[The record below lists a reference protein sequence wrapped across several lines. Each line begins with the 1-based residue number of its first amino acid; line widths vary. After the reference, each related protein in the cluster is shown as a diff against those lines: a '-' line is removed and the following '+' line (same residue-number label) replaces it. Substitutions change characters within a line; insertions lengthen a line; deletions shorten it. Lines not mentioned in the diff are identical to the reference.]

1 MEIGYFFEE
10 TLKNV
15 NYHETIKKIDRDI
28 NLFLYEC
35 FICDL
40 IYIYSKTGNIVEIAS
55 KDIIPIYY
63 EIANKYS
70 NVFNDKYNE
79 ISVST
84 GYKNIRIAI
93 RNAFSSN
100 SDSEDGLQNRREIE
114 YRKEGRTNIY
124 KLSNEILNFNL
135 DSLGLNKIIFNE
147 RFKYLYNFRKYFVKK
162 SSQCSCGISKHLFIN
177 IKNERLNKIPLP
189 IHSDIE
195 YKCSKC
201 ILDKNLNGLNNFYN

>member
-100 SDSEDGLQNRREIE
+100 SDSEEGLQNRREIE

-147 RFKYLYNFRKYFVKK
+147 RFKYFNNIFRCSFRVGKK
-162 SSQCSCGISKHLFIN
+162 SC
-177 IKNERLNKIPLP
+177 
-189 IHSDIE
+189 
-195 YKCSKC
+195 
-201 ILDKNLNGLNNFYN
+201 